1 MVTINNHQYKHY
13 KNYKPSDTLFIM
25 SIKNILWGTFGLI
38 LGILINDSVIFLANY
53 FEIKNLFLQNI
64 IQITFCSI
72 ILAFM
77 HTYHKFIGL
86 TLQSTLPGLFFLAFL
101 FGVQFKILNNIENS
115 YILSDKV

>member
-1 MVTINNHQYKHY
+1 MNTVNNHHKHY
-13 KNYKPSDTLFIM
+13 KHYKPSDTLFIM
-25 SIKNILWGTFGLI
+25 SIKNILWGSLGLI
-38 LGILINDSVIFLANY
+38 IGILINDTVIFLANY
-53 FEIKNLFLQNI
+53 FKIKSLFLQNV

-77 HTYHKFIGL
+77 HTYHKFIGW